1 MKYEFDF
8 FWLIKNIFTTLTYY
22 NYNNFINFNNMTLN
36 EYSYLKQEL
45 NYIQTKISYN
55 FGKLDSR
62 WYDRKINETDITHND
77 DILNLQNIYKC
88 YGELQN
94 IVKKYIK

>member
-22 NYNNFINFNNMTLN
+22 NYNNFINFCNMTLN

-62 WYDRKINETDITHND
+62 WYDRKINTDDVTHKED
-77 DILNLQNIYKC
+77 LENLKNISDA
-88 YGELQN
+88 YGELQK
-94 IVKKYIK
+94 IVKQYIE